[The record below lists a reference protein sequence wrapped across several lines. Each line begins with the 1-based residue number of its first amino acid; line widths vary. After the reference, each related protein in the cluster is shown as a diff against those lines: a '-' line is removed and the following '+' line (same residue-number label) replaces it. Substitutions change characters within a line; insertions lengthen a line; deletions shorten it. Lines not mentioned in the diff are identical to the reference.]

1 MLLTKCFSSD
11 QESLTGHAID
21 LKLNRDI
28 DIKKQSIHNKFS
40 DKAVYF
46 LKALLSV
53 QLSKKFTVP
62 SKFLDMFASV
72 IIHDSTRFG
81 LPESFT
87 EHYSGY
93 GGRGAPAGG
102 KIQFAYDLK
111 SHQVC
116 HATLG
121 SSSSNDLTDCKGNEW
136 ITEGSL
142 VLRDLGYYSHEGFKE
157 IMNKGA
163 FFISKAKPKTALFDI
178 HGKRI
183 DLPKL
188 LRRMKKRGLKAV
200 EMDLT
205 VGLEGSFRARVII
218 TLVPEEVKNKRL
230 KAVAYKA
237 NNRNYTVQKE
247 YKAWAGINVFVTN
260 VSNEWLTSEKVMD
273 IYRLR
278 WQVELVFKTWKSHY
292 KIDRYKTMRKERME
306 CYLFATLLLV
316 TLQWKIFSWLNHNSM
331 KRGLPLS
338 LHKFTMLMVRLKST
352 FNEAIVR
359 SKVKMEILLEHL
371 KSFSDTYLAK
381 ESKYRKKSF
390 IDIISM
396 PQC

>member
-1 MLLTKCFSSD
+1 MTKCFSSD
-11 QESLTGHAID
+11 QESLMGHAID

-28 DIKKQSIHNKFS
+28 DIKKQSIHEKFT
-40 DKAVYF
+40 DKAVDF

-53 QLSKKFTVP
+53 QLSKKFTSP
-62 SKFLDMFASV
+62 SKFLDMFPSV

-81 LPESFT
+81 LPESFM
-87 EHYSGY
+87 EHYAGY

-121 SSSSNDLTDCKGNEW
+121 SSCSNDLTDCKGNEW

-157 IMNKGA
+157 IMNKRA

-183 DLPKL
+183 DLPKII
-188 LRRMKKRGLKAV
+188 RTMKKHGLKAV
-200 EMDLT
+200 EKDLT

-218 TLVPEEVKNKRL
+218 AVVPDEVKNKRL

-237 NNRNYTVQKE
+237 SNRNYTVQKE
-247 YKAWAGINVFVTN
+247 YKTWAGINVFVTN
-260 VSNEWLTSEKVMD
+260 VKDEWLSFEKVMD

-278 WQVELVFKTWKSHY
+278 WQVELVFKTWKSYY

-306 CYLFATLLLV
+306 CYLLATLLLV
-316 TLQWKIFSWLNHNSM
+316 LLQWKIFSWLNHNSM
-331 KRGLPLS
+331 KKGLPLS
-338 LHKFTMLMVRLKST
+338 LHKFTMLMVRLRST
-352 FNEAIVR
+352 FNEAVVR
-359 SKVKMEILLEHL
+359 GKVKMENLLEYV
-371 KSFSDTYLAK
+371 KSLSETYLLK
-381 ESKYRKKSF
+381 ESKLRKTSF
-390 IDIISM
+390 IDIITM
-396 PQC
+396 PKC